1 MPNPIKHN
9 RRSIRLKG
17 HDYAGGGVYFV
28 TICAHRD
35 AGNIFAPPDVKT
47 MVAQEWESA
56 AAAVGAPV
64 MGAPSPRIAPAIR
77 PYVIMPDHFHALIEV
92 PAGKISLGEVIG
104 AFKSRVV
111 HKYIRGVKNQGWP
124 RFPGKIWH
132 RNYYEA
138 IVRNAEAEKK
148 IAQYIRMNPWK
159 LIVEGRG
166 SLHGCPSSRGGA
178 HEGHPYRGIGNPA
191 LLNAEKLGVFCSRK
205 APPIRRIAKAEV
217 YMGGF
222 HSPPEQAI
230 LAELLKRGERII
242 YCPAWDIES
251 AIQPE
256 LQKALEQ
263 NRLFLLEMKN
273 RAGNLAAAEERNR
286 FVMQAADCL
295 WLPHVTPG
303 GMLDGLIR
311 ELQVQEKVILRPS
324 TASILSATH
333 AYPL

>member
-1 MPNPIKHN
+1 MPNPTKYN

-35 AGNIFAPPDVKT
+35 AGDIFTPPAVKT

-56 AAAVGAPV
+56 VGAPF
-64 MGAPSPRIAPAIR
+64 MGAPSSAAWAPTRGAR
-77 PYVIMPDHFHALIEV
+77 THVIMPDHFHALIEV

-111 HKYIRGVKNQGWP
+111 HEYIQGVKNQGWP
-124 RFPGKIWH
+124 RFHGKIWH

-138 IVRNAEAEKK
+138 IVRNSEAEAK
-148 IAQYIRMNPWK
+148 IARYIRMNPWR
-159 LIVEGRG
+159 LIVEGT
-166 SLHGCPSSRGGA
+166 HKGC
-178 HEGHPYRGIGNPA
+178 PYRGIGNPA
-191 LLNAEKLGVFCSRK
+191 LLNAKKLGVLCSRK
-205 APPIRRIAKAEV
+205 APPIRRIPEAEV

-230 LAELLKRGERII
+230 LAELLRCGRRII

-256 LQKALEQ
+256 LQEALEQ

-273 RAGNLAAAEERNR
+273 REGNLAAAEERNR
-286 FVMQAADCL
+286 FVMQTADRL
-295 WLPHVTPG
+295 WLPHVTSG

-311 ELQVQEKVILRPS
+311 ELKVKGKRI
-324 TASILSATH
+324 
-333 AYPL
+333 